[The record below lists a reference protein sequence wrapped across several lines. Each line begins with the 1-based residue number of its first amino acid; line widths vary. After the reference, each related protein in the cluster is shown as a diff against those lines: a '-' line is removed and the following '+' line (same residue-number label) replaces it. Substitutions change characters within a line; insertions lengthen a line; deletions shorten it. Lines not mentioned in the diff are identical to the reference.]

1 MKTYFAINQCLRTAR
16 VQPVPSRS
24 RARRIAS
31 PKNSI
36 AERKQAPPSLSIFQN
51 TLQTATMGAIKRKDP
66 PSNGVKSA
74 KKSKTGESKT
84 QKPVKAAQLDHF
96 PEPDSSDD
104 NDEEME
110 DESAEDT
117 SQPPKRPV
125 PANGSSDSKEFKLDG
140 SSAEAHAKQRAL
152 AKERKAAKPNA
163 DIIGRSK
170 KIWERLRRKSHV
182 PKEERKELVGE
193 LFAIINGRVRDFVFK
208 HDSVRVIQ
216 CALKYAN
223 MEQRK
228 NITRELQGDLRTLAE
243 SRYGKFLVAKMVVEG
258 DQETRDMIVPEFY
271 GHVRRLINHPEA
283 SWIVDDIYRQVA
295 TREQKDA
302 MLREWYGAEFALF
315 HRKSDAK
322 VSASKSAE
330 ETAELAKILEAN
342 PEKRR
347 PILQYLHQL
356 INSLVQKKM
365 TGFTMLH
372 DAMLQYF
379 LALPHGSEEQRG
391 FLEEMMGDID
401 AESEGGGGDLYKNL
415 AFTKSGSRLVC
426 LALAHG
432 TAKDRKI
439 LLRVFS
445 KETVDMMAFD
455 TNAKMVLVAGLEVPD
470 DTTMT
475 TKVIYR
481 ELLGE
486 KIEDKEERLNKLESV
501 VSDLNARLPI
511 LFPICGPA
519 KWLITRDSD
528 KALMEE
534 VTEVRKTTSKKAPEL
549 RRKGLIDYLSKP
561 LLELVSERAENLV
574 QTTIGCQFVSE
585 TLLEASADKE
595 EAKTAVASLAAG
607 DPTAEGHIAN
617 QPAAGRMFKTL
628 VLGGNFDPATKT
640 VKLAESRLGFASTLW
655 PVIKDDVLAWACS
668 ASSFVVVA
676 LTESEDVP
684 ADVKKEVMTALK
696 KGKKQLEAAAG
707 SKPEK
712 AKGKDKKAKPEG
724 PKGNAGARM
733 LLEKL

>member
-1 MKTYFAINQCLRTAR
+1 
-16 VQPVPSRS
+16 
-24 RARRIAS
+24 
-31 PKNSI
+31 
-36 AERKQAPPSLSIFQN
+36 
-51 TLQTATMGAIKRKDP
+51 MGAIKRKDP
-66 PSNGVKSA
+66 PSSGAKSTKKPKTADVKT
-74 KKSKTGESKT
+74 K
-84 QKPVKAAQLDHF
+84 KPVKAQLDHF

-104 NDEEME
+104 E
-110 DESAEDT
+110 DQDMGGVSIEDT
-117 SQPPKRPV
+117 SKPPQREA
-125 PANGSSDSKEFKLDG
+125 PAHSNGDAKEFKLDG

-152 AKERKAAKPNA
+152 AKERKAAKPNS

-182 PKEERKELVGE
+182 PKEERKELVNE
-193 LFAIINGRVRDFVFK
+193 LFTIINGRVRDFVFK

-228 NITRELQGDLRTLAE
+228 NIMKELQGDLRSLAE

-295 TREQKDA
+295 SREQKNA

-315 HRKSDAK
+315 HRKPDAK
-322 VSASKSAE
+322 DPLAAGTE

-356 INSLVQKKM
+356 INSLIQKKM

-379 LALPHGSEEQRG
+379 LALPAGSEEQRG
-391 FLEEMMGDID
+391 FLDEMLGDID

-415 AFTKSGSRLVC
+415 AFTKNGSRLVC

-445 KETVDMMAFD
+445 KDTVDMMAFD
-455 TNAKMVLVAGLEVPD
+455 TNAKNVLVAGLEVPD

-486 KIEDKEERLNKLESV
+486 KIEDKEERLNKVESV
-501 VSDLNARLPI
+501 VNDLNARLPI
-511 LFPICGPA
+511 LFPIAGPA
-519 KWLITRDSD
+519 KWLITKDSD

-534 VTEVRKTTSKKAPEL
+534 VIEVRKTSSKKAPEL
-549 RRKGLIDYLSKP
+549 RRKGLIDYMSKP
-561 LLELVSERAENLV
+561 LLELISERTESLA
-574 QTTIGCQFVSE
+574 QSTTGCQFISE
-585 TLLEASADKE
+585 ALLECSGDKE
-595 EAKTAVASLAAG
+595 AAKSAVAALAAG
-607 DPTAEGHIAN
+607 DPTSEEHIAN
-617 QPAAGRMFKTL
+617 QAAFGRMLKTL
-628 VLGGNFDPATKT
+628 VLGGSFDPATKS
-640 VKLAESRLGFASTLW
+640 VKLAEPQLGFAATLW
-655 PVIKDDVLAWACS
+655 PIIKDNVLSWACS
-668 ASSFVVVA
+668 NSSFVVVA
-676 LTESEDVP
+676 LTESEDVS
-684 ADVKKEVMTALK
+684 ADVRKEVMAALK
-696 KGKKQLEAAAG
+696 KGKKQLQAAGG

-712 AKGKDKKAKPEG
+712 TKGKKKVDDG

>member
-1 MKTYFAINQCLRTAR
+1 
-16 VQPVPSRS
+16 
-24 RARRIAS
+24 
-31 PKNSI
+31 
-36 AERKQAPPSLSIFQN
+36 
-51 TLQTATMGAIKRKDP
+51 MGAIKRKDP
-66 PSNGVKSA
+66 PSNGAKSFKKPKTDQPKA
-74 KKSKTGESKT
+74 K
-84 QKPVKAAQLDHF
+84 KPVKAAQLDHF

-104 NDEEME
+104 DDAEMGGV
-110 DESAEDT
+110 SIEDT
-117 SQPPKRPV
+117 SKPPQQQ
-125 PANGSSDSKEFKLDG
+125 ANGNGDSKDFKLDG

-152 AKERKAAKPNA
+152 AKERKAAKPNS
-163 DIIGRSK
+163 DIIARSK

-182 PKEERKELVGE
+182 PKEERKELVNE
-193 LFAIINGRVRDFVFK
+193 LFTIINGRVRDSVFK

-223 MEQRK
+223 IEQRK
-228 NITRELQGDLRTLAE
+228 NITKELQGDLRTLAE

-258 DQETRDMIVPEFY
+258 DQETRDIIVPEFY
-271 GHVRRLINHPEA
+271 GHIRRLINHPEA

-295 TREQKDA
+295 SREQKDA

-315 HRKSDAK
+315 HRKTDGKNPLATDTDG
-322 VSASKSAE
+322 
-330 ETAELAKILEAN
+330 TAELAKILEAN

-379 LALPHGSEEQRG
+379 LALPAGSEEQRT
-391 FLEEMMGDID
+391 FLDEMLGDID

-415 AFTKSGSRLVC
+415 AFTKNGSRLVC

-455 TNAKMVLVAGLEVPD
+455 PNAKMVLVAGLEVPD

-486 KIEDKEERLNKLESV
+486 KLENKEERLNKVESV
-501 VSDLNARLPI
+501 ISDLNARLPI
-511 LFPICGPA
+511 FFPICGPA

-534 VTEVRKTTSKKAPEL
+534 VFEARKTSSKKAPEL
-549 RRKGLIDYLSKP
+549 RRKGLVDYMSKP
-561 LLELVSERAENLV
+561 LLELVTERASTLL
-574 QTTIGCQFVSE
+574 QTTTGCQFITE
-585 TLLEASADKE
+585 ALLECTGGKDA
-595 EAKTAVASLAAG
+595 AKDAVAALAAG
-607 DPTAEGHIAN
+607 DPTAEDHIAN
-617 QPAAGRMFKTL
+617 QAAAGRMFKTL
-628 VLGGNFDPATKT
+628 VLGGSFDPATKS
-640 VKLAESRLGFASTLW
+640 VKLAEPKLGFAATLW
-655 PVIKDDVLAWACS
+655 PIIKKHVLAWACS

-684 ADVKKEVMTALK
+684 ADVRKEVLAALK
-696 KGKKQLEAAAG
+696 KGKKQLEAAGG

-712 AKGKDKKAKPEG
+712 GKGKKKESEG

-733 LLEKL
+733 LLEKI